1 MKITDELRREIMN
14 KFDGHKGF
22 QKAFG
27 TQEMTL
33 GLSFPLE
40 GYKKSIPEMDMDTQI
55 KRAQLAEEQ
64 GFSALWAR
72 DIPLNDTV
80 NFGDAGQMYDPWIFL
95 TYIAAHTE
103 EIALGTGSVI
113 TSFRHPINIAKSAAS
128 LDRISKE
135 RLLLGLATGDRPIE
149 FDAYKMSREEAGDL
163 FREAFKVIK
172 RLWSLGEPEILTQ
185 RLAMDKGD
193 LLPKA
198 ALRDIPTF
206 VTGNS
211 GQDFEWITENGD
223 GWMTYPRALEMQEIF
238 IQKWRGQTDTFK
250 PFIQSI
256 GIDLTED
263 PNFEPQQVHLGY
275 RLGVNHLKT
284 YLEQL
289 DNISVDH
296 VIIGS
301 KFSRRP
307 VDEVIQEI
315 GEEIIQK
322 KTP

>member
-1 MKITDELRREIMN
+1 MQITEKLRGRIMN
-14 KFDGHKGF
+14 KFDSHKGF

-27 TQEMTL
+27 KKGMTL

-40 GYKKSIPEMDMDTQI
+40 GYKNSVPEMDMDTQI
-55 KRAQLAEEQ
+55 KRAKLAEAQ
-64 GFSALWAR
+64 GFSALWVR

-80 NFGDAGQMYDPWIFL
+80 HFGDAGQMYDPWIFL
-95 TYIAAHTE
+95 SYIAAHTE
-103 EIALGTGSVI
+103 DIALGTGSII
-113 TSFRHPINIAKSAAS
+113 TSFRHPINIAKSAVS

-149 FDAYKMSREEAGDL
+149 FDAYKVSLEAGGDL
-163 FREAFKVIK
+163 FRETFKVIK
-172 RLWSLGEPEILTQ
+172 KLWAANEPEIFTQ
-185 RLAMDKGD
+185 RVAMNKGD

-198 ALRDIPTF
+198 ALRDIPAF

-211 GQDFEWITENGD
+211 GQDFDWIAENGD

-238 IQKWRGQTDTFK
+238 IQKWRHKTEVFK

-256 GIDLTED
+256 AIDLSED
-263 PNFEPQQVHLGY
+263 PDDEPQQIHLGY
-275 RLGVNHLKT
+275 RLGINHLKK
-284 YLEQL
+284 YLQQL
-289 DNISVDH
+289 EDIGVDH
-296 VIIGS
+296 VIIGT

-315 GEEIIQK
+315 GKEIIQK